1 MEGCFGDTIQGFLQ
15 LEGAREDSKLQEN
28 ISPTWNDQEARVA
41 VNQHQRTITLS
52 MSSRVSLKQTVQ
64 GEGKENS

>member
-1 MEGCFGDTIQGFLQ
+1 MWWEAKVKQRREQELEQMEGCFGDTIQGFLQ

-41 VNQHQRTITLS
+41 VN
-52 MSSRVSLKQTVQ
+52 
-64 GEGKENS
+64 